1 MRRILPVL
9 LLLLTLAPAFAQSA
23 PAEPQLRKLLND
35 FLAVA
40 GHRPASTA
48 DRKMFDRFFA
58 DDLIYTRA
66 TGAVITKK
74 DVLKSLDEPQP
85 PSTPTATFSAEDVTV
100 KQYGNTAIVAFKLVQ
115 KLSDGNTGYYR
126 NTGTFLKRHGK
137 WQAVAWQA
145 TPLPLRPPGTTS
157 SMNQGSGRPGR

>member
-1 MRRILPVL
+1 MRRRISTL
-9 LLLLTLAPAFAQSA
+9 LLFLLNAPAFAQA
-23 PAEPQLRKLLND
+23 PAEPELKKLLND

-48 DRKMFDRFFA
+48 DKKMFDRFFA

-66 TGAVITKK
+66 TGMVITKQ
-74 DVLKSLDEPQP
+74 DVLKSLDEPTP
-85 PSTPTATFSAEDVTV
+85 PNTPMATFSAEDVTV
-100 KQYGNTAIVAFKLVQ
+100 KQYGNVAIVAFKLVQ
-115 KLSDGNTGYYR
+115 HLSDGNTGYYR

-145 TPLPLRPPGTTS
+145 TPLPLKPPGTA
-157 SMNQGSGRPGR
+157 GGRSGRG

>member
-1 MRRILPVL
+1 MRRILPIVL
-9 LLLLTLAPAFAQSA
+9 LLLAAAPALAQSA
-23 PAEPQLRKLLND
+23 PAEPALKKLLND

-48 DRKMFDRFFA
+48 DKKMFDRFFA

-66 TGAVITKK
+66 TGAVISKK
-74 DVLKSLDEPQP
+74 DVLKSLDEPLP
-85 PSTPTATFSAEDVTV
+85 PNTPVAVFSAEDIQVR
-100 KQYGNTAIVAFKLVQ
+100 QYGTTAIIAFKLVQ
-115 KLSDGNTGYYR
+115 KLSDGNVGYYR

-145 TPLPLRPPGTTS
+145 TPLPLRPPGAGSASNRDS
-157 SMNQGSGRPGR
+157 SKPGR